1 MEFRKSTK
9 ADIGNIMKIIKQ
21 AQEYF
26 RQNGIDQ
33 WQNNYPNQDVI
44 ENDIENEYGHLLL
57 KDGKI
62 VATVSISFDKEEN
75 YNKVYNGKWIS
86 NEEYAAIHRVA
97 VDNDYKGLGLSYEI
111 FNKIEKLCLEKDI
124 HSIKIDTHKDNIPMK
139 KMLKKSG
146 FKYCGIIYVDD
157 KSERIA
163 FEKIF

>member
-9 ADIGNIMKIIKQ
+9 ADIDDIMKIIKQ

-26 RQNGIDQ
+26 KQNGIDQ
-33 WQNNYPNQDVI
+33 WQNNYPNKEVI
-44 ENDIENEYGHLLL
+44 EKDIENEYGHVLL

-75 YNKVYNGKWIS
+75 YNEIYNGKWIT
-86 NEEYAAIHRVA
+86 NKEYATVHRVA
-97 VDNDYKGLGLSYEI
+97 VDNRYKGLGLSYEI
-111 FNKIEKLCLEKDI
+111 FKKIEDLCIEKNI
-124 HSIKIDTHKDNIPMK
+124 HSIKVDTHKDNISMQR
-139 KMLKKSG
+139 MLEKSD
-146 FKYCGIIYVDD
+146 FKYCGIIYVED